1 MEYEALVRGKQ
12 MNLLTAMQTQLVTL
26 QQQVVAGAA
35 ADTDL
40 MLEIAKMQN
49 DIADLEFEIC
59 QDVPYKLTSEEA
71 AVQ

>member
-1 MEYEALVRGKQ
+1 MRGKQ
-12 MNLLTAMQTQLVTL
+12 TNLLTAMQTQLNTL
-26 QQQVVAGAA
+26 EQQAADDAA
-35 ADTDL
+35 AASNTDL